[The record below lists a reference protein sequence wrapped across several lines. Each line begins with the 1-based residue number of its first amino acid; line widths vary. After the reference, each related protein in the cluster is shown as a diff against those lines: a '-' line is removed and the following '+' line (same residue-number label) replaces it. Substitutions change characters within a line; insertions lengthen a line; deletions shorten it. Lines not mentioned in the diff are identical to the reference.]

1 MNGQG
6 YGMPS
11 SHAQFTSYFATYLTL
26 FLLLRHRPIASSS
39 HTPFTT
45 PQLTLL
51 SLAALLSALIV
62 SWSRIYLSYHSPIQ
76 VLAGCIAGA
85 ISAGLWFGV
94 TEWARRKGWV
104 EWGLEWELVRAVRVR
119 DLVVEEDLVVAGWER
134 WEGKKRARRHMNGR
148 EREGGDEGRADAK
161 EKVR

>member
-1 MNGQG
+1 M
-6 YGMPS
+6 
-11 SHAQFTSYFATYLTL
+11 
-26 FLLLRHRPIASSS
+26 
-39 HTPFTT
+39 
-45 PQLTLL
+45 
-51 SLAALLSALIV
+51 
-62 SWSRIYLSYHSPIQ
+62 
-76 VLAGCIAGA
+76 
-85 ISAGLWFGV
+85 
-94 TEWARRKGWV
+94 